1 MVDPEV
7 VDPVVVDP
15 GVVDRGDY
23 RVAQPYGE
31 EAAPCEEEEE
41 VVVSESV
48 LVPSW
53 HIVLEVA
60 LDFSDR
66 KEACGLGSSSADPC
80 ALACVP
86 LEAYPFPSWA

>member
-66 KEACGLGSSSADPC
+66 KEACGLGSSSTRESKQTMRVLCKTRGIHA
-80 ALACVP
+80 
-86 LEAYPFPSWA
+86 